1 MMTVLYGVG
10 TVLRVILRISLLPV
24 QAVLTLLMLAIGF
37 IGGLANIVCWLLG
50 AFFVIGGI
58 CSFINGSASLGWQGL
73 IVGILV
79 AVVLQALTLWG
90 AEGILGLKELL
101 GKI

>member
-10 TVLRVILRISLLPV
+10 IVFRFILRIALLPV

-58 CSFINGSASLGWQGL
+58 CSFINGSATLGWQGF
-73 IVGILV
+73 IVGIIV
-79 AVVLQALTLWG
+79 AVVPQALTIWG
-90 AEGILGLKELL
+90 AEGIGCLKEVLARV
-101 GKI
+101 

>member
-1 MMTVLYGVG
+1 MMTVLYGIG
-10 TVLRVILRISLLPV
+10 TVLRFILRIVLLSV

-73 IVGILV
+73 IVGIIV
-79 AVVLQALTLWG
+79 AVVPQALTIWG
-90 AEGILGLKELL
+90 AEGIGCFKELL
-101 GKI
+101 GRG

>member
-1 MMTVLYGVG
+1 MMTVLYGIG
-10 TVLRVILRISLLPV
+10 MILRFILRVVLLPV

-73 IVGILV
+73 IVGIIV
-79 AVVLQALTLWG
+79 AVVPQALTLWG
-90 AEGILGLKELL
+90 AEGIGCLKELL
-101 GKI
+101 ARI

>member
-1 MMTVLYGVG
+1 MTVLYGIG
-10 TVLRVILRISLLPV
+10 TVLRVILRIVLLPV

-37 IGGLANIVCWLLG
+37 IGGLAYIVCWLLG

-58 CSFINGSASLGWQGL
+58 CSFINGSASLGWQGV

-79 AVVLQALTLWG
+79 AVIPQALTIWG
-90 AEGILGLKELL
+90 EEGVLGLKELL
-101 GKI
+101 ARI

>member
-1 MMTVLYGVG
+1 MTVLCGFG

-58 CSFINGSASLGWQGL
+58 CSFINESTSLGWQGV
-73 IVGILV
+73 IVGIIV
-79 AVVLQALTLWG
+79 AVVPQALNLCGTD
-90 AEGILGLKELL
+90 GILGLKEFL
-101 GKI
+101 GRI

>member
-10 TVLRVILRISLLPV
+10 IVFRFILRIALLPV
-24 QAVLTLLMLAIGF
+24 QAVRTLLMLAIGF

-73 IVGILV
+73 IVGIIV
-79 AVVLQALTLWG
+79 AVVPQALTIWG
-90 AEGILGLKELL
+90 AEGIGCLKELL
-101 GKI
+101 ARI